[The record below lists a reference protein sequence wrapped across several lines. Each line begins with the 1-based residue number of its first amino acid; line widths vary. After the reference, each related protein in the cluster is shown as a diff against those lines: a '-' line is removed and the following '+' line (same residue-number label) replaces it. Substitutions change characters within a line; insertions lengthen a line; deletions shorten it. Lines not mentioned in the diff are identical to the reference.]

1 MQGAG
6 LIKKFNPTIYT
17 TLTDHISFAIK
28 RSIEGI
34 HTESPLLYEMKRFY
48 PEEYD
53 VGEHAVRMLEERL
66 GVKLPKSEAS
76 SVAMH
81 LINAELK

>member
-1 MQGAG
+1 
-6 LIKKFNPTIYT
+6 
-17 TLTDHISFAIK
+17 
-28 RSIEGI
+28 
-34 HTESPLLYEMKRFY
+34 MKRFY